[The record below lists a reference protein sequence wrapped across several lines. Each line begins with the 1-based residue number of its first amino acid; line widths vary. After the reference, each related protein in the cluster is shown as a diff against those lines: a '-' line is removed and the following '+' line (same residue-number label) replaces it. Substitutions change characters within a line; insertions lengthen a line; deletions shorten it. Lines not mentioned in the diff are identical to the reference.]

1 MKMGIK
7 KLVILSLV
15 TLTLVPIVAGVIV
28 LGFQSKIE
36 KSEQILIRVNE
47 EKNIVN
53 DLKTRIIENTLGY
66 MDAIVDKDSFKVND
80 EIKDGH
86 IKFNAYIEENKE
98 KLKKI
103 FDNNNG
109 ADSFDGFEKKH
120 KVYWTSGDG
129 LIKTIEEKKLDKIGE
144 YDDNID
150 SISSEMVNQSSDIVQ
165 KLENQFIEAKLSM
178 IDIGKKSFW
187 VTMFSTGIAML
198 VSIVLGLYLVRK
210 MNKEL
215 GEATNNLNI
224 SSGTVSSISDVFYKI
239 GNDLSTSMQK
249 QAEALQETMAAV
261 EEINQTVAKNAEGA
275 EQSESYADQ
284 CVESAKD
291 GKQAVTS
298 MSGTIKKIENSQKN
312 TIEILNE
319 TNHDV
324 EEMVTII
331 KNITDKTKIINDI
344 VFQTKLLSFNASVEA
359 ARAGEMGKGFAVV
372 AEEVGNLATMSGD
385 AAKEINE
392 ILTNGTTK
400 VDRIVQSMN
409 SNIERLKQETE
420 RNINESEESVAE
432 CSNKLQDIIG
442 KISELKMM
450 SSQITRAS
458 KEQSIGV
465 TEITKALNEID
476 QLTTNNA
483 NMAKTTAEKTNDL
496 FSSSK
501 NLENTVNNLKK
512 TIDGEATLS

>member
-1 MKMGIK
+1 MKLGIK
-7 KLVILSLV
+7 KLVIASLI
-15 TLTLVPIVAGVIV
+15 TLTLVPIVAGVVV
-28 LGFQSKIE
+28 LGFQNKIE

-47 EKNIVN
+47 EKTIVN
-53 DLKTRIIENTLGY
+53 TLKTNIIETTLGY

-80 EIKDGH
+80 EIKEKHKD
-86 IKFNAYIEENKE
+86 FNKYFDENKN
-98 KLKKI
+98 KI
-103 FDNNNG
+103 KAIFEASNG
-109 ADSFDGFEKKH
+109 VGSFDEFEKKQ
-120 KVYWTSGDG
+120 KTYWNSGDG
-129 LIKTIEEKKLDKIGE
+129 LLKTIEDKKLDKIGE

-150 SISSEMVNQSSDIVQ
+150 AISSDLVKQSTDIVE

-178 IDIGKKSFW
+178 IEIGKKSFL
-187 VTMFSTGIAML
+187 VTMIATGIAMIVA
-198 VSIVLGLYLVRK
+198 VSLGIYLVRK

-215 GEATNNLNI
+215 GEATDRLNT
-224 SSGTVSSISDVFYKI
+224 SSGTVLSVSDVFYKI

-249 QAEALQETMAAV
+249 QAEALQETMAAI

-275 EQSESYADQ
+275 EQSENYADQ
-284 CVESAKD
+284 CVESARD
-291 GKQAVTS
+291 GKNAVTS
-298 MSGTIKKIENSQKN
+298 MSDTIKKIESSQKN
-312 TIEILNE
+312 TIEVLNE

-324 EEMVTII
+324 EELVTII

-392 ILTNGTTK
+392 ILTNGTSK

-409 SNIERLKQETE
+409 SNIERLKQETVK
-420 RNINESEESVAE
+420 NISESEEAVGE

-450 SSQITRAS
+450 ATQITRAS

-465 TEITKALNEID
+465 AEITKALNEID
-476 QLTTNNA
+476 QLTSNNA
-483 NMAKTTAEKTNDL
+483 NMAKTTAEKTNEL

-501 NLENTVNNLKK
+501 NLENTVQDLKK
-512 TIDGEATLS
+512 TIDGESTV